1 MSSLLIIQ
9 VMIFVSLN
17 NTKVTIGI
25 RPNKKNVS
33 TLSFV
38 GVGEVPLYPSHVL
51 LFTPKISLADFHQNM
66 NPKCFIGTFS
76 FLR

>member
-25 RPNKKNVS
+25 RPNKKKVATFN
-33 TLSFV
+33 FV
-38 GVGEVPLYPSHVL
+38 GLGEVPLYYSHVL
-51 LFTPKISLADFHQNM
+51 LFTPQNLIS
-66 NPKCFIGTFS
+66 GFS
-76 FLR
+76 